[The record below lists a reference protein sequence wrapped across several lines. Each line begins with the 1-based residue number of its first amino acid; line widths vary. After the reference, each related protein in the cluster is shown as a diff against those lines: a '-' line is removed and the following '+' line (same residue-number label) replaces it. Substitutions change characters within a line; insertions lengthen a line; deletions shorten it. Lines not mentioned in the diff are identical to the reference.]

1 MDVEK
6 GCLNRCDTC
15 LTGCDSVSY
24 ALKPTNM
31 KASLR
36 VVANYLFSFSG
47 QLNRLVL
54 SLHQDSPSLITPN
67 YMRD

>member
-15 LTGCDSVSY
+15 LTGYDSVSYDGFITVSWKRSMKGHKIY

-36 VVANYLFSFSG
+36 VAANISSIVPV
-47 QLNRLVL
+47 N
-54 SLHQDSPSLITPN
+54 
-67 YMRD
+67 

>member
-1 MDVEK
+1 MDVEN

-36 VVANYLFSFSG
+36 VVANISSVFPV
-47 QLNRLVL
+47 N
-54 SLHQDSPSLITPN
+54 
-67 YMRD
+67 